1 MTRLGLIGSILA
13 DRWQLRIFEPFEP
26 FEPTES
32 LTPVSVRSSMGAVKR
47 TLDSRVEEGG
57 DVPRTYFT
65 LVVAAVLAVATSGS
79 TGAASSTATT
89 GSNPTFKH
97 IGTLAF
103 GPDGVLFAA
112 DGQEVSITA
121 LQLAAR
127 MSGGVPGTKDI
138 PAIDQKIAALLGVD
152 VKNLAITDMVVNP
165 KTRNT
170 FISVMRGQGAGATPV
185 LLRVDGAGKIDVVSL
200 EGVKYSRIGMPNPPP
215 AETPLVL
222 GDRKIPV
229 ANYPDKV
236 DPKGLM
242 GVQTITHMAFID
254 GKLYVSG
261 LSNEEFA
268 SKMRVI
274 PYPFV
279 TANNGAS
286 IEIYHGSHGQL
297 ETFSPVFT
305 FVPYTI
311 DGVPSIVASYLCTP
325 LVKFPVSAF
334 EPGSKVQGTT
344 IAEFG
349 NRNRPVDMIV
359 YKKNGQDFILM
370 SNNVRGVMKVPTSPF
385 GKASAIKTQIPN
397 TAGVPFETVES
408 MKGVQQLDLLD
419 PSHALLLVQSSGGT
433 VDLQAAELP

>member
-1 MTRLGLIGSILA
+1 
-13 DRWQLRIFEPFEP
+13 LRIRGE
-26 FEPTES
+26 
-32 LTPVSVRSSMGAVKR
+32 R
-47 TLDSRVEEGG
+47 TKKEEGG
-57 DVPRTYFT
+57 DVPRTYFK
-65 LVVAAVLAVATSGS
+65 LVLAAVFALM
-79 TGAASSTATT
+79 TT
-89 GSNPTFKH
+89 GSPGAVGSTVTNGSSPAFKH
-97 IGTLAF
+97 IGKLAF
-103 GPDGVLFAA
+103 GPDGVLFVA

-121 LQLAAR
+121 LQLGKQ
-127 MSGGVPGTKDI
+127 MSAGVAGTKDVL
-138 PAIDQKIAALLGVD
+138 AIDQKIAALLGID
-152 VKNLAITDMVVNP
+152 AKNLLITDAVVNP

-185 LLRVDGAGKIDVVSL
+185 LVRVDGAGKIDVISFDS
-200 EGVKYSRIGMPNPPP
+200 VKYARIGVPNPPP

-222 GDRKIPV
+222 GERKIPV
-229 ANYPDKV
+229 NNYPDKV

-268 SKMRVI
+268 SKMRVLS
-274 PYPFV
+274 YPFT
-279 TANNGAS
+279 TADSGTS
-286 IEIYHGSHGQL
+286 VEIYHGSHGQM

-325 LVKFPVSAF
+325 LVKFPVSALK
-334 EPGSKVQGTT
+334 PGSKVQGTT

-349 NRNRPVDMIV
+349 NRNRPIDMIV
-359 YKKNGQDFILM
+359 YKKDGKDYILM

-385 GKASAIKTQIPN
+385 GKASAISSKIPDVG
-397 TAGVPFETVES
+397 GVPFETIAS

-419 PSHALLLVQSSGGT
+419 SSHALLLVQSGSGL
-433 VDLQAAELP
+433 DLQSVALP

>member
-1 MTRLGLIGSILA
+1 MARIYFKLVLIA
-13 DRWQLRIFEPFEP
+13 
-26 FEPTES
+26 
-32 LTPVSVRSSMGAVKR
+32 
-47 TLDSRVEEGG
+47 
-57 DVPRTYFT
+57 
-65 LVVAAVLAVATSGS
+65 LVAL
-79 TGAASSTATT
+79 ATT
-89 GSNPTFKH
+89 GSPSAVSSTASSGSSPTFKH
-97 IGTLAF
+97 IGKLAF

-121 LQLAAR
+121 LQLARQMA
-127 MSGGVPGTKDI
+127 GGVPGTKDI
-138 PAIDQKIAALLGVD
+138 SAIDGKIAALLGVD
-152 VKNLAITDMVVNP
+152 VKNLLITDMVVNP

-170 FISVMRGQGAGATPV
+170 YISVMRGQGPSATPA
-185 LLRVDGAGKIDVVSL
+185 LLRVDGAGKIDVISFDQVR
-200 EGVKYSRIGMPNPPP
+200 YSRIGVPNPPP

-222 GDRKIPV
+222 GDRRIPV
-229 ANYPDKV
+229 ANYPDRI

-279 TANNGAS
+279 TADNGTS
-286 IEIYHGSHGQL
+286 VEIYHGSHGQL

-325 LVKFPVSAF
+325 LVKFPVSALK
-334 EPGSKVQGTT
+334 PGSKVQGTT

-349 NRNRPVDMIV
+349 NRNRPVDMII

-370 SNNVRGVMKVPTSPF
+370 SNNTRGVMKVPTSPF
-385 GKASAIKTQIPN
+385 GKAEAITKQIPT
-397 TAGVPFETVES
+397 TAGVPFETVAS

-419 PSHALLLVQSSGGT
+419 STRALLLVQSASGAL
-433 VDLQAAELP
+433 DLQAAALP

>member
-1 MTRLGLIGSILA
+1 MRHTYLKLA
-13 DRWQLRIFEPFEP
+13 VVTVLALAASG
-26 FEPTES
+26 S
-32 LTPVSVRSSMGAVKR
+32 LTGAAS
-47 TLDSRVEEGG
+47 T
-57 DVPRTYFT
+57 
-65 LVVAAVLAVATSGS
+65 ATSGS
-79 TGAASSTATT
+79 G
-89 GSNPTFKH
+89 PTFKH
-97 IGTLAF
+97 IGPLAF

-112 DGQEVSITA
+112 DGQDVSITA
-121 LQLAAR
+121 LQLSKQMA
-127 MSGGVPGTKDI
+127 GGVPGTKDV
-138 PAIDQKIAALLGVD
+138 PGIDQKIAGLLGID
-152 VKNLAITDMVVNP
+152 AKNLLITDMVVNP
-165 KTRNT
+165 KTGNA
-170 FISVMRGQGAGATPV
+170 FISAVRGRGVGATSV
-185 LLRVDGAGKIDVVSL
+185 LVRVDGAAKIEVISL
-200 EGVKYSRIGMPNPPP
+200 DQVRYSRIGLPNPPP

-236 DPKGLM
+236 DPNGVM

-261 LSNEEFA
+261 LSSEEFA

-279 TANNGAS
+279 TADNGTS
-286 IEIYHGSHGQL
+286 VEIYHGSHGQL

-325 LVKFPVSAF
+325 LVKFPLTALA
-334 EPGSKVQGTT
+334 PGSKVKGTT

-349 NRNRPVDMIV
+349 NRNRPVDMII
-359 YKKNGQDFILM
+359 YKKNNQDFILM

-385 GKASAIKTQIPN
+385 GKAEGISKQIPN
-397 TAGVPFETVES
+397 TAGVPFETIAS

-419 PSHALLLVQSSGGT
+419 STHALLLVQSTTGGPL
-433 VDLQAAELP
+433 DLQAAALP

>member
-1 MTRLGLIGSILA
+1 MA
-13 DRWQLRIFEPFEP
+13 
-26 FEPTES
+26 
-32 LTPVSVRSSMGAVKR
+32 
-47 TLDSRVEEGG
+47 
-57 DVPRTYFT
+57 RTYFK
-65 LVVAAVLAVATSGS
+65 LVLVALVALATTSSPSAV
-79 TGAASSTATT
+79 SSTASS
-89 GSNPTFKH
+89 GSSPTFKH
-97 IGTLAF
+97 IGKLAF

-121 LQLAAR
+121 LQLARQMA
-127 MSGGVPGTKDI
+127 GGVPGTKDI
-138 PAIDQKIAALLGVD
+138 PAIDGKIAALLGVD
-152 VKNLAITDMVVNP
+152 VKNLLITDMVVNP

-170 FISVMRGQGAGATPV
+170 YISVMRGQGPSATPA
-185 LLRVDGAGKIDVVSL
+185 LLRVDGAGKIDVIAFDQVR
-200 EGVKYSRIGMPNPPP
+200 YSRIGVPNPPP

-222 GDRKIPV
+222 GDRKLPV
-229 ANYPDKV
+229 ANYPDKI

-279 TANNGAS
+279 TADNGTS
-286 IEIYHGSHGQL
+286 VEIYHGSHGQL

-325 LVKFPVSAF
+325 LVKFPVSALK
-334 EPGSKVQGTT
+334 PGSKVQGTT

-349 NRNRPVDMIV
+349 NRNRPVDMII

-370 SNNVRGVMKVPTSPF
+370 SNNTRGVMKVPTTPF
-385 GKASAIKTQIPN
+385 GKAQAITSRIPE
-397 TAGVPFETVES
+397 TAGVPFETIAS

-419 PSHALLLVQSSGGT
+419 SSRALLLVQSASGAL
-433 VDLQAAELP
+433 DLQAAALP

>member
-1 MTRLGLIGSILA
+1 
-13 DRWQLRIFEPFEP
+13 
-26 FEPTES
+26 
-32 LTPVSVRSSMGAVKR
+32 
-47 TLDSRVEEGG
+47 
-57 DVPRTYFT
+57 VPRRCFK
-65 LVVAAVLAVATSGS
+65 LVLVAVLALATSDSPSAVGS
-79 TGAASSTATT
+79 AASS
-89 GSNPTFKH
+89 GSSPTFKH
-97 IGTLAF
+97 IGKLAF

-112 DGQEVSITA
+112 DAQEVSITA
-121 LQLAAR
+121 LQLAKQMA
-127 MSGGVPGTKDI
+127 GGVPGTKDV
-138 PAIDQKIAALLGVD
+138 PAIDQKIAALLGID
-152 VKNLAITDMVVNP
+152 VKNLLITDMVVNP

-170 FISVMRGQGAGATPV
+170 FISVLRGQGAGATPV
-185 LLRVDGAGKIDVVSL
+185 LLRVDGAGSINVVSL
-200 EGVKYSRIGMPNPPP
+200 DQVRFSRIGLPNPPP

-222 GDRKIPV
+222 GERKIPA

-279 TANNGAS
+279 TADNGTS
-286 IEIYHGSHGQL
+286 VEIYHGSHGQL

-305 FVPYTI
+305 FVPYTV
-311 DGVPSIVASYLCTP
+311 DGVPSIIASYLCTP
-325 LVKFPVSAF
+325 LVKFPVSALK
-334 EPGSKVQGTT
+334 PGSKVQGTT

-359 YKKNGQDFILM
+359 YNKNGQDFILM
-370 SNNVRGVMKVPTSPF
+370 ANNMRGVMKVPTSPF
-385 GKASAIKTQIPN
+385 GKASAITTQIRD
-397 TAGVPFETVES
+397 TAGVPFETVAS

-419 PSHALLLVQSSGGT
+419 PSHALLLVQSSAGAL
-433 VDLQAAELP
+433 DLRGAALP